1 MTVTAPKYNLFFK
14 DIDKEDLSLVGGK
27 GANLGEMTKA
37 GFPVPNGFAVTVP
50 AYDLF
55 LKENDISS
63 KIYDILAVTN
73 VNDPAQL
80 ENASKKL
87 QKLINTSKFP
97 EVVFHEVDKYYK
109 KLSNR
114 FSKALVAVRS
124 SATAED
130 LPGMSFA
137 GQQATFLNIKG
148 EANLQIA
155 IRECWASLFTPRA
168 IYYRVQNKIKHD
180 KVGISVIVQKMIQSE
195 VSGIMF
201 SIDPVTNLKDRIVID
216 AVWGLGEMIVQGSYI
231 PDHYVVQKDTFAIL
245 SKEVNAQKM
254 QLIRKGL
261 LTKETDVALKNQ

>member
-1 MTVTAPKYNLFFK
+1 MTSLPLVVEFK
-14 DIDKEDLSLVGGK
+14 NIDKDDLSLVGGK

-109 KLSNR
+109 KL
-114 FSKALVAVRS
+114 F
-124 SATAED
+124 
-130 LPGMSFA
+130 
-137 GQQATFLNIKG
+137 FLRNWFFIF
-148 EANLQIA
+148 I
-155 IRECWASLFTPRA
+155 
-168 IYYRVQNKIKHD
+168 
-180 KVGISVIVQKMIQSE
+180 
-195 VSGIMF
+195 
-201 SIDPVTNLKDRIVID
+201 TNLILPIYWKK
-216 AVWGLGEMIVQGSYI
+216 QG
-231 PDHYVVQKDTFAIL
+231 
-245 SKEVNAQKM
+245 
-254 QLIRKGL
+254 
-261 LTKETDVALKNQ
+261 